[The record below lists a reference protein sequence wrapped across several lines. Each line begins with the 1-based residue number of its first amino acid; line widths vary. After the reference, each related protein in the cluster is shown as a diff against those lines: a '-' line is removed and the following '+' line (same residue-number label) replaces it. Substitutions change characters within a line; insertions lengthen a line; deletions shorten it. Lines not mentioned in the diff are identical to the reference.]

1 MELKSFSGVHVDDA
15 IALINRNF
23 FSAAFS
29 DESLI

>member
-1 MELKSFSGVHVDDA
+1 MRLNFFSGVHLDDA

-23 FSAAFS
+23 FLAAFS